1 MNPNLGR
8 YYVELDAAR
17 RQIVTRGLREAKG
30 NKARAARLLGL
41 RRESFFVILK
51 RLGAAPRGKR

>member
-1 MNPNLGR
+1 MAALLR

-17 RQIVTRGLREAKG
+17 RAIVARALREAKG

-41 RRESFFVILK
+41 KRESLFALLR
-51 RLGAAPRGKR
+51 RLGVDDGGR